1 VVEVLYTLARNASRR
16 SSTASWNTHIN
27 LGIGKKSHP
36 ANLNLS
42 LNSLNSRLEAI
53 EPPGQT
59 AQKKQAELLEKP
71 WRAIA
76 FRPHLYELAAKPV
89 FGQWGTLRVQVCAHV
104 ARFARQSPKLGI

>member
-1 VVEVLYTLARNASRR
+1 VVEALYTLVRKTSRR
-16 SSTASWNTHIN
+16 SSTASWNTRIS
-27 LGIGKKSHP
+27 LGIGKKSGP

-42 LNSLNSRLEAI
+42 LNNLNSRLETI

-89 FGQWGTLRVQVCAHV
+89 FSQWGTLRVQVCAHV
-104 ARFARQSPKLGI
+104 ARFAR